1 MKKKKNSLGS
11 ALIIILASSLLCF
24 VLAIASAIV
33 TGEWLYALAGTLFLF
48 SGGAG
53 VWVVRTLQKKI
64 DGK

>member
-33 TGEWLYALAGTLFLF
+33 TGEWLYALAGSLFLF